1 MTDQLVPLATI
12 YNDLDDVKMT
22 LAYDATER
30 KIYALDEFGFELNS
44 LAEGWEFAD
53 QGEAIDSIQEV
64 YARGWDLEWVD

>member
-1 MTDQLVPLATI
+1 
-12 YNDLDDVKMT
+12 MT

-53 QGEAIDSIQEV
+53 QGEAEDYIREV